1 MGEGATRRAVVL
13 RAAATLAAAGIDQPR
28 LDAEVLLAEALGLPR
43 LAMLVDLDAPVP
55 DDVRARVEAWVARR
69 TMAEPVAYIVGHR
82 EFWSLDFTVTP
93 ATLIPRP
100 DSETLVQ
107 AAVAAWPRQTPLR
120 VLDLGTGSGCLLL
133 AVLHE
138 FPRATGLGVDRSAAA
153 LAVAAGNAR
162 VLELEDRATFVTGD
176 WGSAIAGPFDCI
188 LANPPYIA
196 TGEVLARDVAAHEPA
211 TALFAGPD
219 GLDDYRRIIPDLPRL
234 LAPAGRAFVEVG
246 ATQAAAVSA
255 LARSA
260 GLTAV
265 THPDLA
271 GHPRCVELSGP
282 QNPLG
287 MVARSD

>member
-1 MGEGATRRAVVL
+1 MGEVATRRAIVL

-43 LAMLVDLDAPVP
+43 LVMLVDLDVPVP
-55 DDVRARVEAWVARR
+55 DDVHARVDAWIARR
-69 TMAEPVAYIVGHR
+69 TTAEPVAYIVGHR

-107 AAVAAWPRQTPLR
+107 AAVDAWPRQTPLR

-162 VLELEDRATFVTGD
+162 ALGLEDRAAFAPGD
-176 WGSAIAGPFDCI
+176 WAAALDGPFDCI

-196 TGEVLARDVAAHEPA
+196 TSEVLARDVAAHEPA

-219 GLDDYRRIIPDLPRL
+219 GLDDYRRIVPDLPRL

-271 GHPRCVELSGP
+271 GHPRCVELSRP